1 MWRKVWRVLVLLRHD
16 PLHYNLRQPFDPL
29 ACIFTQAFFPPPI
42 LMYKILLIYTLYD
55 TMNGA
60 SFAYPV
66 LLMYT
71 TFLILLHF

>member
-1 MWRKVWRVLVLLRHD
+1 MTLSSKSAK
-16 PLHYNLRQPFDPL
+16 QPFDRL
-29 ACIFTQAFFPPPI
+29 ACIFTQAFPPLPI

-60 SFAYPV
+60 SCAYPV

-71 TFLILLHF
+71 TSFLLFHFPHSLSLSIQ

>member
-1 MWRKVWRVLVLLRHD
+1 MIVSSISAK
-16 PLHYNLRQPFDPL
+16 QAFDRL
-29 ACIFTQAFFPPPI
+29 ACIFTQAFFPLPI
-42 LMYKILLIYTLYD
+42 VMYKILLIYTLYD

-71 TFLILLHF
+71 TFFLSFCILTPFPSLSIL